1 MSDSIRKGATGWHR
15 WIGGTGALKLG
26 FKQRF
31 KAEIE
36 RLPVDWTYLVLL
48 VLLSVWLFML
58 SGCATGG
65 RQLRQDVP
73 EALNKV
79 GYPKSI
85 AVLPFGNKT
94 DQPGIEV
101 FVRATFY
108 SHMSPYPYRDVELQV
123 VDRLLRRHHLYDTE
137 KLRKTKVKR
146 LGRLLKCESVVFG
159 EVIEYKRIYAGFY
172 SQMAVGAAVEMW
184 DARTGRKIWSG
195 KHVARKHEG
204 GIPLSLTDIPMIGI
218 RSGMNLTE
226 EAQIQTVD
234 DLSRQLTGRIPV
246 PGLSGKAPVHDGS
259 KWESMKK
266 LTYRTHSSK
275 YRSLKRLTK
284 KDRFVGESAINVS
297 LANSLPRPDPL

>member
-1 MSDSIRKGATGWHR
+1 MGDP
-15 WIGGTGALKLG
+15 GALKLG
-26 FKQRF
+26 LKQRF
-31 KAEIE
+31 RAEIE

-65 RQLRQDVP
+65 RQLRQDAP
-73 EALNKV
+73 EALKYV

-85 AVLPFGNKT
+85 AILPFSNKT
-94 DQPGIEV
+94 DQSGIEV

-123 VDRLLRRHHLYDTE
+123 IDRLLRRHHLYDTE

-146 LGRLLKCESVVFG
+146 LGRLLKCEAVIFG
-159 EVIEYKRIYAGFY
+159 EVIEYKQIYAGIY

-184 DARTGRKIWSG
+184 DTRTGRKIWSE
-195 KHVARKHEG
+195 KHIARKHEG
-204 GIPLSLTDIPMIGI
+204 GIPLALTDIPMIGI

-226 EAQIQTVD
+226 AAKVQTVD

-246 PGLSGKAPVHDGS
+246 PGLSGPPTGHDSS
-259 KWESMKK
+259 KWQSMKK

-284 KDRFVGESAINVS
+284 KDRFSGESGINVS
-297 LANSLPRPDPL
+297 MANSLPRPDPL

>member
-1 MSDSIRKGATGWHR
+1 
-15 WIGGTGALKLG
+15 LKLG

-58 SGCATGG
+58 SGCASGG
-65 RQLRQDVP
+65 RQLRQETP
-73 EALNKV
+73 EALKNV
-79 GYPKSI
+79 GYPRSI
-85 AVLPFGNKT
+85 AVLPFSNKT
-94 DQPGIEV
+94 DQPGIED

-123 VDRLLRRHHLYDTE
+123 VDRLLRRNHLRDIAR
-137 KLRKTKVKR
+137 LRKIEVKR
-146 LGRLLKCESVVFG
+146 LGRLLKCEAVVFG
-159 EVIEYKRIYAGFY
+159 EVTEYKRLYAGIY

-195 KHVARKHEG
+195 KHIARKHEG
-204 GIPLSLTDIPMIGI
+204 GLPLTLTDIPMIGI

-226 EAQIQTVD
+226 TSKIQAVD

-246 PGLSGKAPVHDGS
+246 PGLSGKAPDHDGS
-259 KWESMKK
+259 KWKSRKR
-266 LTYRTHSSK
+266 LTYRAHTSK

-284 KDRFVGESAINVS
+284 KSRTGISVS
-297 LANSLPRPDPL
+297 MASSLPGPDSL